1 MAKMTGLGKGLD
13 ALFGGTPMP
22 GAPLGGAPEEISEE
36 EIKEL
41 ENSGNLRSLK
51 ITEVEPNRD
60 QPRKTFNQESLEEL
74 AESIKVY
81 GVIQPI
87 VVSKKDGYYC
97 IVAGERRW
105 RAAKIAG
112 LEEIPAI
119 IRDDDEQINKE
130 IALIENIQREDLNP
144 LEKALGIRHL
154 MDKYGLTQEQVS
166 KKIGKSR
173 SSVSN
178 TLRILYLAPDV
189 LELVKQGKLTEGHC
203 KALAGIE
210 DPERQ
215 YAAAIRMVDK
225 GESVRQAES
234 KNRIAR
240 KEREK
245 RIDPRYRYLYDDI
258 EDKFQGFF
266 GTKVKLDQGKRKG
279 RIIIEYSNND
289 DLERMLN
296 LIK

>member
-1 MAKMTGLGKGLD
+1 MQG
-13 ALFGGTPMP
+13 
-22 GAPLGGAPEEISEE
+22 EQSESIE
-36 EIKEL
+36 QS
-41 ENSGNLRSLK
+41 ENNENLRTLK

-60 QPRKTFNQESLEEL
+60 QPRKSFNQESLEEL
-74 AESIKVY
+74 AESIKTY

-87 VVSKKDGYYC
+87 VVSKKEGYYA

-119 IRDDDEQINKE
+119 IRDDDEQTNKE

-144 LEKALGIRHL
+144 YEKALGIRQL
-154 MDKYGLTQEQVS
+154 MDRYGLTQEQVA

-178 TLRILYLAPDV
+178 TVRVLYLAPEV

-215 YAAAIRMVDK
+215 YEVAVRMIER
-225 GESVRQAES
+225 GETVRQAES
-234 KNRIAR
+234 KNRTTK
-240 KEREK
+240 KEK
-245 RIDPRYRYLYDDI
+245 KLDPKYKYLYEDI

-279 RIIIEYSNND
+279 RIIIEYHNNE

-296 LIK
+296 LIKGEQI